1 MDEISQQQ
9 VNSGSTR
16 PHPAIQDKQARLRS
30 VQPYDFRAAG
40 QLSNENAR
48 ILTAIHE
55 ELARHLTGVLDACLG
70 VSVKVKLQSLEQS
83 SIVTHI
89 ESVPPF
95 SYVALYPLGTSSS
108 TGVVECDVDL
118 VFPIIDL
125 LLGGAGLSETFPR
138 ELSEIEEEIMQSLM
152 PVIVSQIE
160 ATWGVQLPEGRRI
173 EVAALGK
180 CYPPHEKVT
189 QVKFEMEI
197 ACVTGLLSLVF
208 PGSFVSILM
217 NKSKSERPQSNTE
230 KLRRFPT
237 ASIRERILD
246 CDVVISADLPTTKV
260 SIRDL
265 IGLQPGCVLKLR
277 APIRTP
283 GALTAAGRP
292 LFAAMPV
299 RNGTQKAAQLG
310 QRMQDNFGIQE

>member
-1 MDEISQQQ
+1 MDETSQRQ
-9 VNSGSTR
+9 VNSGSTQ
-16 PHPAIQDKQARLRS
+16 PHPAVQGKQARVRS

-48 ILTAIHE
+48 VLTAIHE
-55 ELARHLTGVLDACLG
+55 ELARHLTSVLDACLG
-70 VSVKVKLQSLEQS
+70 VSVKIKLQSLEQS
-83 SIVTHI
+83 PIATHI

-95 SYVALYPLGTSSS
+95 SYVALYPLGPPSGS
-108 TGVVECDVDL
+108 GIVECDVDL

-138 ELSEIEEEIMQSLM
+138 ELSEIEEEIMQDLM
-152 PVIVSQIE
+152 PVIASQIE
-160 ATWGVQLPEGRRI
+160 AAWGVQLPEGRRI
-173 EVAALGK
+173 EVAALSK
-180 CYPPHEKVT
+180 CYLPHEKVT
-189 QVKFEMEI
+189 QVKFELEI
-197 ACVTGLLSLVF
+197 AGVTGLLSLVF
-208 PGSFVSILM
+208 PGSFVSTLM
-217 NKSKSERPQSNTE
+217 NKSKAEKSQAKTD

-237 ASIRERILD
+237 PSIRERILD
-246 CDVVISADLPTTKV
+246 CDVLVAADLPSTKV

-299 RNGTQKAAQLG
+299 RNGTKKAAQLG
-310 QRMQDNFGIQE
+310 HRMQDNFGIQE